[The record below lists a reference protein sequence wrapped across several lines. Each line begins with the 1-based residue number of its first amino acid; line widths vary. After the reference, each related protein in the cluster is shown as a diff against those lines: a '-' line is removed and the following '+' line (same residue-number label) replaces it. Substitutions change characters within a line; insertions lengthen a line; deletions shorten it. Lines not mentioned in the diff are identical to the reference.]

1 MILWYCP
8 YYKWEHWLCDIFIDL
23 LKVWWKVSTVVLRF
37 KRMSDDA
44 SGAQLAGK
52 KEGNLKI
59 LPSNGKNGSSMD

>member
-1 MILWYCP
+1 
-8 YYKWEHWLCDIFIDL
+8 
-23 LKVWWKVSTVVLRF
+23 
-37 KRMSDDA
+37 MSDDA